1 MHYAGRIGI
10 LVRSFKQLWI
20 KRSPPSYLSFRVVNV
35 AISTVVRECS
45 IAQKLNHQ
53 QPLLQQWM
61 RWKLFC
67 SCDAKDVHKIIFGIK
82 WQTIII
88 VFWRLNWMKLGK
100 VFSFTGNM
108 MDNRVRL
115 KLHMWFSIIWD
126 KSRWAEN
133 NIEILSSSSWLGWVC
148 WDMLEYARDRERQQR
163 QPAGESPTLNSHN
176 LVTAPISCLFLSD
189 PGPILVQPHCQW
201 LC

>member
-1 MHYAGRIGI
+1 MDWSSCLIIFTIDYSLYAGQIGI

-20 KRSPPSYLSFRVVNV
+20 KRSLPSYLSSEWWMLQWVVSKCSIAQKLKDKKKSCYLSCRVANV

-53 QPLLQQWM
+53 QPLLQWM

-88 VFWRLNWMKLGK
+88 VLLKPELNE
-100 VFSFTGNM
+100 VRQSFFLYWKYDGQ
-108 MDNRVRL
+108 
-115 KLHMWFSIIWD
+115 
-126 KSRWAEN
+126 
-133 NIEILSSSSWLGWVC
+133 SS
-148 WDMLEYARDRERQQR
+148 
-163 QPAGESPTLNSHN
+163 
-176 LVTAPISCLFLSD
+176 
-189 PGPILVQPHCQW
+189 
-201 LC
+201 